1 MDPADVYHWI
11 PIAENAEGV
20 LDNQA
25 EEIIISLELRIL
37 LMKKAVIILFLH
49 IIYHYHLRICL
60 LQYWIFVQNK
70 CPSQYYCYHLFG
82 WAIITSCMYCW
93 YYSLISNSFL
103 RFSLFLK
110 THFWLLSAEKPP
122 EAVIIVSLLTCLCFA
137 LRLHA
142 KWRKSIG
149 KYSCTMRF

>member
-1 MDPADVYHWI
+1 MDPADVYHWV

-60 LQYWIFVQNK
+60 LQY
-70 CPSQYYCYHLFG
+70 
-82 WAIITSCMYCW
+82 
-93 YYSLISNSFL
+93 
-103 RFSLFLK
+103 
-110 THFWLLSAEKPP
+110 
-122 EAVIIVSLLTCLCFA
+122 
-137 LRLHA
+137 
-142 KWRKSIG
+142 
-149 KYSCTMRF
+149 